1 MNQETLIS
9 VLGEEKVR
17 FDEPLKNHTSFK
29 IGGPADVLVSVSN
42 ADELIK
48 TIEYA
53 KEENIEFF
61 LLGNGSNVLASD
73 KGYRG
78 MVIKLDGEF
87 NDGKVSGD
95 TIKAGAG
102 ITLSKLAG
110 LAMNSSLSGLEF
122 ASGIPGTLGGAL
134 FMNAGAYGGEMKQ
147 VVTKVSVLDLT
158 NQSKDETSIKELSDD
173 ETFVSGP
180 FDRESSVNDSSIGT
194 ITIKELSNEE
204 MDFGYRHSILKEK
217 DYIALGCEM
226 KLNPGDKE
234 AIASYMRELA
244 SKRKEKQP
252 LEFPSAGSTFKRPE
266 GYFAGKLIEDAN
278 LGGFSIGGAEVSNKH
293 KGFVINKGS
302 ATAKDVKDLIDYV
315 IKTVKEQ
322 SGVTLEPEVL
332 FLGEF

>member
-1 MNQETLIS
+1 MNQEKLLNF
-9 VLGEEKVR
+9 LGEEKVR

-158 NQSKDETSIKELSDD
+158 NQSKDETSIKELS
-173 ETFVSGP
+173 
-180 FDRESSVNDSSIGT
+180 
-194 ITIKELSNEE
+194 NEE